1 MSTEHFIISILI
13 CTRSF
18 LRLLLLSF
26 FHWALPLFR
35 FVCYGYFFFVR
46 LFVCS
51 LCVRSQLLVRID
63 FHCDKMWFTFLFML
77 SLNFRYEMEIKNRIY
92 IQIKWKYRKMNEGK
106 FAWDYLK
113 IKNHW
118 KIHYILVDRSKLQRA
133 PPYLIAIPFLIFEIE
148 KCISVAAQTKQTHSE
163 KNTKSTRKKTLPNL
177 EYIME
182 KVFHVRSKLSK
193 LLTTMH
199 LIRTN
204 RHSKFAFFQSNCG
217 PVKLQMP
224 SRLGF
229 FSSETEHR

>member
-1 MSTEHFIISILI
+1 MSI
-13 CTRSF
+13 
-18 LRLLLLSF
+18 
-26 FHWALPLFR
+26 
-35 FVCYGYFFFVR
+35 FFFVW
-46 LFVCS
+46 FVCS

-148 KCISVAAQTKQTHSE
+148 KCISVAAQTKQTFRKKHKIQAK
-163 KNTKSTRKKTLPNL
+163 KNPTKSRVYNGKSFSCPIEIIETAN
-177 EYIME
+177 Y
-182 KVFHVRSKLSK
+182 
-193 LLTTMH
+193 
-199 LIRTN
+199 N
-204 RHSKFAFFQSNCG
+204 AFDSN
-217 PVKLQMP
+217 
-224 SRLGF
+224 
-229 FSSETEHR
+229 